1 MSKIQILVGSVTGT
15 AEEVAHQLAE
25 ELSAIGHETNI
36 NSQPSATD
44 LVRDP
49 EEVLLFCTSNTG
61 SGDLPGNLQLLYR
74 QLVSEYPAIAG
85 RRYGLINLGDSSYMT
100 FGDAGQQLDEALA
113 DLGAQRLGEALLLD
127 ASSGDEPGPK
137 ACDWTK
143 QWAKLL

>member
-15 AEEVAHQLAE
+15 AEEVARQVNE
-25 ELSAIGHETNI
+25 ELSAAGHEPSI
-36 NSQPSATD
+36 NDQPNAAD
-44 LVRDP
+44 LLRDP
-49 EEVLLFCTSNTG
+49 EELLLICTSNTG
-61 SGDLPGNLQLLYR
+61 AGDLPGNLQLLYR
-74 QLVSEYPAIAG
+74 QLISEYPAIAG
-85 RRYGLINLGDSSYMT
+85 RRYGLINMGDSSYMT

-137 ACDWTK
+137 AREWSK